1 MPVNIL
7 MILADQHNARWLG
20 CAGHPQA
27 ITPNL
32 DRFASTGVRFEGA
45 YAQNTICT
53 PSRVS
58 ILSGQYCH
66 NHGHYGLSGNT
77 NFGLPS
83 L

>member
-1 MPVNIL
+1 MNKRPNVIL
-7 MILADQHNARWLG
+7 ILSDQHNARLLG

-32 DRFASTGVRFEGA
+32 DAFAETGVRFTHA
-45 YAQNTICT
+45 FTQNTICT

-66 NHGHYGLSGNT
+66 NHGD
-77 NFGLPS
+77 
-83 L
+83 